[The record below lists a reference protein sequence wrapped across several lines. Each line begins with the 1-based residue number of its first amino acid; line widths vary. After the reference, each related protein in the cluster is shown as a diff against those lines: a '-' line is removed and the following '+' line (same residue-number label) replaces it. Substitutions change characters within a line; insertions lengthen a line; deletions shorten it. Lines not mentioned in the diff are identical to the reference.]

1 MNVEERSI
9 EAPDVEP
16 GSSSQCYHLA
26 ELNLARLLHPLD
38 GPESAEFAA
47 ALEPVN
53 MLAEL
58 APGFIWRL
66 TDDGGSSSSYIE
78 IDEIDD
84 PQVIVNLSIWT
95 DVDSLMHFVMKS
107 GHVAYF
113 RRRKEWFEKNVE
125 TSMVCWWVPV
135 GERPSTSE
143 AMQRLEE
150 LRVDGPSDRC
160 WSLLDRRPPPQS
172 S

>member
-1 MNVEERSI
+1 MNVEERNTETLDA
-9 EAPDVEP
+9 EADS
-16 GSSSQCYHLA
+16 GAQRYHLA
-26 ELNLARLLHPLD
+26 ELNLARLLYPLD

-66 TDDGGSSSSYIE
+66 KDDGGSSSSYVE

-84 PQVIVNLSIWT
+84 PQVIVNFSIWT
-95 DVDSLMHFVMKS
+95 DIDSLMHFVMKS

-125 TSMVCWWVPV
+125 TAMVCWWIPA
-135 GERPSTSE
+135 GERPSASE

-150 LRVDGPSDRC
+150 LRVNGPSDRC
-160 WSLLDRRPPPQS
+160 WSLQDRRPAPRS